1 MNTPQARLVYM
12 PNTKAT
18 PPQGPASVGP
28 SDWQSYFENP
38 ETQELIVRDICRS
51 LGLEET
57 PGPQAA

>member
-1 MNTPQARLVYM
+1 M